1 VDCFSGGAK
10 LDRRGFQ
17 FPAGGASGLYQACVV
32 KKDFLLG
39 QKLMHAMLPLFYLLE
54 QGGKYLQFVKYGCEC
69 AGIPV
74 GHARRPLLG
83 LSPEEKRKFDKLY
96 KAVKSAKLTKLAA

>member
-1 VDCFSGGAK
+1 
-10 LDRRGFQ
+10 
-17 FPAGGASGLYQACVV
+17 
-32 KKDFLLG
+32 
-39 QKLMHAMLPLFYLLE
+39 
-54 QGGKYLQFVKYGCEC
+54 
-69 AGIPV
+69 V